1 MNVITVVGVD
11 QQEQD
16 LGDLLRRPT
25 AGERHHRLD
34 AVGLALV
41 ARATVFRTQ
50 LREFFGGEGI
60 VEHETHGTSASAG
73 YAMVLNENLG

>member
-1 MNVITVVGVD
+1 MNVIAVVGVD

-41 ARATVFRTQ
+41 ARGTVRGAQFRE
-50 LREFFGGEGI
+50 LFRGAGV
-60 VEHETHGTSASAG
+60 VEHDNDGTSASAV
-73 YAMVLNENLG
+73 YATLLNDNLR